1 MQKKYNKI
9 CRFIIILILTAGS
22 SNLSFG
28 IINIT
33 HNQTWSTHRTINE
46 PVIIYPQNTLTISS
60 HIRFSFHAY
69 IVVMPGGK
77 LMVDGGTLTSMGFLW
92 EGIKVFGNRTLPQ
105 EPQNQGM
112 VVLGNNAEI
121 RNARCGITLGTFCR
135 EKTTEG
141 ISVSIID
148 GGGIV
153 RANNAKFI
161 NNKRAVHFNE
171 YVYRNPYTAN
181 YDEVDNVSYFRNCS
195 FIIEPQSFF
204 GLEDVQ
210 VFLCGV
216 RGVDFNGCT
225 FNNQKNNH
233 NGIGIYSNAS
243 GVKINISISLNL
255 YPINIHVQ
263 QTTFSGFNEA
273 VHVISAGTK
282 PTMLLNSIMSTNNNG
297 LNLYQTQNA
306 RLESNTVSSGMTGIG
321 FVVEAS
327 THFKLENNQFNET
340 NIGIRFNAHGTV
352 DGNHFCQYNTFN
364 FENIAN
370 EVNGLF
376 GNNRG
381 DLLLAQGL
389 RFNCNKYQ
397 SNISDDIKI
406 TSQSTI
412 CQHQTQACN
421 YFMSPTAININNDIS
436 NPILYYYYDST
447 DPYQKP
453 NNVINTSLIDNADC
467 YCNAVGSRPLLVF
480 YNQPA
485 IYIDD
490 LENEY
495 NAKKT
500 EFNSLLLDYM
510 QQYNDTIHW
519 AEYYDG
525 DIYYQ
530 EQVEDYFELSDLKID
545 IDWICLHAI
554 QILLSDTVL
563 DKSAFKN
570 WVSRTETP
578 QMSFLLAECYL
589 DEDNKT
595 AMDSILIDMFAKY
608 PYYDRAEILKYKACL
623 DYLADWNLDNVDTV
637 YISQSAIDS
646 LRDIASGTGSSAFLA
661 LSILE
666 RIGEEQAGELL
677 RKSNELNNATA
688 GIPLQGIDKEFVQ
701 IVPNP
706 IEDVMKLKTEDKNTV
721 IQKITFYDVYGKQ
734 LFSKQINTTDIDI
747 NLSNYSRGVY
757 FISCQLNNGRTIIKK
772 IIKN

>member
-22 SNLSFG
+22 LNLSFG
-28 IINIT
+28 IIQIT
-33 HNQTWSTHRTINE
+33 HNQTWSTPRTINE
-46 PVIIYPQNTLTISS
+46 TVIIFPQKTLTIRSQ
-60 HIRFSFHAY
+60 IRFSRLAAG

-77 LMVDGGTLTSMGFLW
+77 LIVDGGTLTCKDFGLW
-92 EGIKVFGNRTLPQ
+92 EGIRVLGNRTLPQ

-112 VVLGNNAEI
+112 VILINNAEI
-121 RNARCGITLGTFCR
+121 RNAICGITLGTFRR
-135 EKTTEG
+135 EQTTEG
-141 ISVSIID
+141 ISVSIKD

-153 RANNAKFI
+153 HAVDAQFI

-181 YDEVDNVSYFRNCS
+181 YDEVDNVSYFKNCS
-195 FIIEPQSFF
+195 FIIEPN
-204 GLEDVQ
+204 LYPNVDIQ

-216 RGVDFNGCT
+216 RGVRFYGCT
-225 FNNQKNNH
+225 FNNQLNIR

-243 GVKINISISLNL
+243 GVKTNLNMIL
-255 YPINIHVQ
+255 YPNNLHLQ
-263 QTTFSGFNEA
+263 QTTFSGFNTA
-273 VHVISAGTK
+273 VYVTSAGTK
-282 PTMLLNSIMSTNNNG
+282 PTMLLNSIMNANNFG
-297 LNLYQTQNA
+297 LYLYQTQNA

-321 FVVEAS
+321 FVIEAS
-327 THFKLENNQFNET
+327 THFKLENNQFNENYT
-340 NIGIRFNAHGTV
+340 GIKFNAHGTV

-364 FENIAN
+364 FANIAN

-389 RFNCNKYQ
+389 RFSCNKYQ

-406 TSQSTI
+406 TNLSAI
-412 CQHQTQACN
+412 CQHQKQACN
-421 YFMSPTAININNDIS
+421 HFMSPSAININNDIS

-447 DPYQKP
+447 DPYQIP

-467 YCNAVGSRPLLVF
+467 YCSAFGSRPLFVF

-495 NAKKT
+495 IAKKT

-545 IDWICLHAI
+545 IDRACLHAI
-554 QILLSDTVL
+554 QILLSDTIL

-646 LRDIASGTGSSAFLA
+646 LMDIASGTGSSAFLA
-661 LSILE
+661 VSILE

-721 IQKITFYDVYGKQ
+721 IQKITLYDVYGKQ
-734 LFSKQINTTDIDI
+734 LFSKQINSTDIDI